1 MNTQIVIQQVCV
13 ELGCCIPKQLLG
25 DAHAA
30 RPRSISYIV
39 KSSGQHGPREQML
52 PCPYVEKALKT
63 SGDLQKVTIG

>member
-52 PCPYVEKALKT
+52 PCP
-63 SGDLQKVTIG
+63 